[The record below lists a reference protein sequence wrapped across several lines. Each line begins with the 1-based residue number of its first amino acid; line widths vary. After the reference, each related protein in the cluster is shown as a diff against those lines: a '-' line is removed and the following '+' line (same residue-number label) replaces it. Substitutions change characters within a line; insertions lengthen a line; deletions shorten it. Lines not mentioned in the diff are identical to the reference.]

1 MNSLELKQQ
10 LLNAVYYLRISSQI
24 CDSTFSKYNRRRTFN
39 CPVYYPLRLPV
50 DLIFLFTYLEMDWK
64 CIFGEHLPLSEV
76 KMGAYYMNYYFH
88 NIEYDDGFYGG
99 EFSAPDYRVYC
110 KFLYDRKT
118 KEFIDIWDNTQPIDE
133 ILPIPI
139 WWLDNKL
146 EKNGKLGKHESKVS
160 I

>member
-1 MNSLELKQQ
+1 
-10 LLNAVYYLRISSQI
+10 
-24 CDSTFSKYNRRRTFN
+24 
-39 CPVYYPLRLPV
+39 
-50 DLIFLFTYLEMDWK
+50 MDWK
-64 CIFGEHLPLSEV
+64 CILGEHLPLSEV
-76 KMGAYYMNYYFH
+76 KMGAYYINYYFH

-110 KFLYDRKT
+110 KFLYDRET
-118 KEFIDIWDNTQPIDE
+118 KEFIDIWDKTQPIDE

-146 EKNGKLGKHESKVS
+146 EQNGKLGKHESKVS

>member
-1 MNSLELKQQ
+1 
-10 LLNAVYYLRISSQI
+10 
-24 CDSTFSKYNRRRTFN
+24 
-39 CPVYYPLRLPV
+39 
-50 DLIFLFTYLEMDWK
+50 
-64 CIFGEHLPLSEV
+64 
-76 KMGAYYMNYYFH
+76 MGAYYINYYFH

-110 KFLYDRKT
+110 KFLYDRET

-146 EKNGKLGKHESKVS
+146 EQNGKLGKQGNCVSTHLVRKVHQQITNSKLCDVEDEPFLQDGY
-160 I
+160 

>member
-1 MNSLELKQQ
+1 
-10 LLNAVYYLRISSQI
+10 
-24 CDSTFSKYNRRRTFN
+24 
-39 CPVYYPLRLPV
+39 
-50 DLIFLFTYLEMDWK
+50 
-64 CIFGEHLPLSEV
+64 
-76 KMGAYYMNYYFH
+76 MGAYYINYYFH

-110 KFLYDRKT
+110 KFLYDRET

-146 EKNGKLGKHESKVS
+146 EKNGKLGKHEGKESYLMASMFFFMFLFLKLKLMLF
-160 I
+160 

>member
-1 MNSLELKQQ
+1 ML
-10 LLNAVYYLRISSQI
+10 
-24 CDSTFSKYNRRRTFN
+24 
-39 CPVYYPLRLPV
+39 
-50 DLIFLFTYLEMDWK
+50 
-64 CIFGEHLPLSEV
+64 LSEV
-76 KMGAYYMNYYFH
+76 KMGAYYINYYFH

-110 KFLYDRKT
+110 KFLYDRET

-160 I
+160 Y

>member
-1 MNSLELKQQ
+1 ME
-10 LLNAVYYLRISSQI
+10 
-24 CDSTFSKYNRRRTFN
+24 RT
-39 CPVYYPLRLPV
+39 Y
-50 DLIFLFTYLEMDWK
+50 I
-64 CIFGEHLPLSEV
+64 
-76 KMGAYYMNYYFH
+76 NYYFH

-110 KFLYDRKT
+110 KFLYDRET

-146 EKNGKLGKHESKVS
+146 EKNGKLDKHEGKES

>member
-1 MNSLELKQQ
+1 ML
-10 LLNAVYYLRISSQI
+10 
-24 CDSTFSKYNRRRTFN
+24 
-39 CPVYYPLRLPV
+39 
-50 DLIFLFTYLEMDWK
+50 
-64 CIFGEHLPLSEV
+64 LSEV
-76 KMGAYYMNYYFH
+76 KMGAYYINYYFH

-99 EFSAPDYRVYC
+99 EFSAPDYDVYC
-110 KFLYDRKT
+110 KFLYDRET

-160 I
+160 Y

>member
-1 MNSLELKQQ
+1 MFVSNDIGLLLSITVPTWIVCRSYPSFHMLGTGLVKWIFVRHS
-10 LLNAVYYLRISSQI
+10 LLN
-24 CDSTFSKYNRRRTFN
+24 
-39 CPVYYPLRLPV
+39 
-50 DLIFLFTYLEMDWK
+50 
-64 CIFGEHLPLSEV
+64 EV
-76 KMGAYYMNYYFH
+76 KMGAYYINYYFH

-110 KFLYDRKT
+110 KFLYDRET

-146 EKNGKLGKHESKVS
+146 EKNGKLGKNESKVS

>member
-1 MNSLELKQQ
+1 MLGTGL
-10 LLNAVYYLRISSQI
+10 V
-24 CDSTFSKYNRRRTFN
+24 
-39 CPVYYPLRLPV
+39 
-50 DLIFLFTYLEMDWK
+50 K
-64 CIFGEHLPLSEV
+64 CIFGEYLLLSEV
-76 KMGAYYMNYYFH
+76 KMGGYINYYFH

-110 KFLYDRKT
+110 KFLYDRET

-160 I
+160 Y

>member
-1 MNSLELKQQ
+1 MLGTGL
-10 LLNAVYYLRISSQI
+10 V
-24 CDSTFSKYNRRRTFN
+24 
-39 CPVYYPLRLPV
+39 
-50 DLIFLFTYLEMDWK
+50 K

-76 KMGAYYMNYYFH
+76 KMGGCYINYYFH

-110 KFLYDRKT
+110 KFLYDRET